1 MVVNLCLPSFQ
12 TTAHCNKLSADGCDV
27 SNLLSGDPVARRR
40 GFRLEYFLR
49 PPLHVTLHFQV
60 RVELC
65 RVDVEL
71 WPCGMDKGSS
81 PRRLELLTCPDFHAK
96 TECEEDGRFKLV
108 GRCEMREEV
117 LVCFRHSNFHHRAP
131 FHAPPPE
138 PAAYGKQQELWSRG
152 PESLC
157 SVGQLRISV
166 PCGGA
171 ASALGIKS
179 LAVWGVPARCCPT
192 SEVEKIRKAH
202 LDSLKPEPSAFP
214 LPLPVSVSNISPR
227 SDPAP
232 SEMTVPEEFLDP
244 LTLELMVLPMIL
256 PSGVVVDSS
265 TLEEYQKQEATWG
278 RLPNDPF
285 TGVPF
290 TKDSKPLPNPHLK
303 SRIDSLR
310 LKTGCSGVM
319 GRNGLLNKPQPSRLV
334 IISKPETPTCS
345 IDSISVQSSQAG
357 PSEMENLQVH
367 SKGYKNTEQQP
378 KHVINKDKNLSRLG
392 NPKVQFRSCVERK
405 GFILGSVFETHNIR
419 KENIAHSIKRKY
431 QSTLSSTKSKS
442 AAYSPLSNK
451 MPRTDA
457 SLTLPTETD
466 SSQASHEQRLSD
478 SLDQALS
485 SALYGLPTYTSQSP
499 PESDTTAGPSSCSSC
514 SCSLTVFSMGPL
526 TYSLPCGHLLCR
538 PCLDL
543 KLPRQSQRLP
553 VTCPTLATK
562 TAWTS

>member
-1 MVVNLCLPSFQ
+1 
-12 TTAHCNKLSADGCDV
+12 
-27 SNLLSGDPVARRR
+27 
-40 GFRLEYFLR
+40 
-49 PPLHVTLHFQV
+49 
-60 RVELC
+60 
-65 RVDVEL
+65 
-71 WPCGMDKGSS
+71 MDKGSS
-81 PRRLELLTCPDFHAK
+81 PRRLEVLTCPDFHAK

-108 GRCEMREEV
+108 GRCEMKEEV

-378 KHVINKDKNLSRLG
+378 KHVINKDKNLSRL
-392 NPKVQFRSCVERK
+392 
-405 GFILGSVFETHNIR
+405 
-419 KENIAHSIKRKY
+419 
-431 QSTLSSTKSKS
+431 
-442 AAYSPLSNK
+442 
-451 MPRTDA
+451 
-457 SLTLPTETD
+457 ETD

-553 VTCPTLATK
+553 VTCPTCKACALPNTI
-562 TAWTS
+562 TRVHH